1 MGASRYLIMGL
12 VAIVHNA
19 KHLQHVTV
27 FQRHGSGERKIEGVR
42 RYGDDIIELD
52 IVSID
57 VELPPVL
64 DDTRELLP
72 QDLTTDLV
80 LDFLTHSDLSQDL
93 ADLCAQRSI
102 PIVASGKK
110 INNKWVLKPPT

>member
-1 MGASRYLIMGL
+1 M
-12 VAIVHNA
+12 HKT

-27 FQRHGSGERKIEGVR
+27 FQQQGSGERKIEGVR
-42 RYGDDIIELD
+42 RYASDIIELD

-64 DDTRELLP
+64 DDTTDLLP
-72 QDLTTDLV
+72 QDLATDLV

-93 ADLCAQRSI
+93 ADLCTKRSI